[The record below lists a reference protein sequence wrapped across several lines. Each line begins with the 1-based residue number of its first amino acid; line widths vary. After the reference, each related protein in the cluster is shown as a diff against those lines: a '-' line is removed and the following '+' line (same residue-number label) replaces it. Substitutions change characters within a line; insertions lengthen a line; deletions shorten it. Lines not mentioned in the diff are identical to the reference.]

1 MHALRRLIA
10 AITLTLL
17 AAAPALAA
25 GHASRPHV
33 LLKTT
38 KGNIKLVLYPG
49 KAPKTVKNFLR
60 YVHSGFYNG
69 TIFHRVIPGFVIQGG
84 GYTKNFHKKQTR
96 APIPNEANNGLS
108 NKRGT
113 IAMARTSNPD
123 SATSQFFINLNNNT
137 NLNAGVAGAGYTV
150 FGRVVKGM
158 RVVNDIAGVKTGPG
172 GPFGQN
178 VPQQAVVI
186 EKAREVHTKGG

>member
-10 AITLTLL
+10 LFALTLL
-17 AAAPALAA
+17 AAAPALAS
-25 GHASRPHV
+25 GHADRPHV

-38 KGNIKLVLYPG
+38 KGNIELVLYPG
-49 KAPKTVKNFLR
+49 KAPATVKNFLR
-60 YVHSGFYNG
+60 YVHSGFYGG

-84 GYTKNFHKKQTR
+84 GYTRHFHKKKTR
-96 APIPNEANNGLS
+96 SPVPNESNNGLG

-123 SATSQFFINLNNNT
+123 SATSQFYINLNDNT
-137 NLNAGVAGAGYTV
+137 NLDAGVAGAGYTV
-150 FGRVVKGM
+150 FGRVIKGM
-158 RVVNDIAGVKTGPG
+158 QVVDAIAGVQTGPG

-178 VPQQAVVI
+178 VPRHAVVI
-186 EKAREVHTKGG
+186 EKARQVHTKG